1 VVWDGAVARP
11 DLLLNTDWAVVK
23 GGDEVQTLIDKA
35 RLHGPRYELRQRITA
50 EGALVIEIYHLE
62 IKPLEI
68 KPLEI
73 KPRQITSLNP

>member
-1 VVWDGAVARP
+1 MVWDGAVARP

-50 EGALVIEIYHLE
+50 KDAPVIEIYHLE
-62 IKPLEI
+62 LPREI
-68 KPLEI
+68 MP
-73 KPRQITSLNP
+73 LNP